1 MLTLGDPA
9 RRLRGAGLALAI
21 LLTLFAGRLLQLQ
34 AVEASAA
41 ADTAAGQRLTTVAL
55 PAARGAITDRNGVP
69 LAATMDARDVTA
81 DQTLVKDPE
90 ATAAALAGPLALD
103 VAWLADRLTGDRRF
117 VYLAR
122 AVEPKVWDRVKALN
136 LAGIFSQAT
145 TRREYPSGDLAA
157 NLIGFVGQDG
167 QGLGGVESSHQA
179 VLAGVDG
186 SRTYERGL
194 GGRAI
199 PTADVEE
206 QPAVPGAQVRLTIDR
221 DIQWAAQDAIAAKV
235 AETGAESGT
244 VVVQDVR
251 TGEILAMATAPTFDP
266 ANPAASPKADRGNRA
281 VSEVFEP
288 GSTGKVMTM
297 AAVLEEGALGPDS
310 VLTVEDSLKRGG
322 STFND
327 HNPHETQRLT
337 LTGVLAKSSNV
348 GTIKAADT
356 IGGEKLHYYL
366 DRFGMGQ
373 PSGLKLPGESRG
385 RLPAV
390 NTWSDTTFPTLAFGQ
405 GYSLTAL
412 QSTQVFSTIAND
424 GVRVQPSIVAGTT
437 SPEGVFTPVAPPG
450 KTQVVS
456 AQTAQTLRV
465 MLEGVTSDEGTA
477 PMARIPGYRVAGK
490 TGTAQRVDP
499 ACRCYSG
506 YTASFIGL
514 APADAPR
521 LAVSVTLQDP
531 VNGHYGGR
539 LAGPVF
545 KQVMAFA
552 LQSLRIPPTGA
563 DAPVVRITAP

>member
-1 MLTLGDPA
+1 
-9 RRLRGAGLALAI
+9 
-21 LLTLFAGRLLQLQ
+21 
-34 AVEASAA
+34 
-41 ADTAAGQRLTTVAL
+41 
-55 PAARGAITDRNGVP
+55 
-69 LAATMDARDVTA
+69 
-81 DQTLVKDPE
+81 
-90 ATAAALAGPLALD
+90 
-103 VAWLADRLTGDRRF
+103 
-117 VYLAR
+117 VYI
-122 AVEPKVWDRVKALN
+122 
-136 LAGIFSQAT
+136 AGI
-145 TRREYPSGDLAA
+145 
-157 NLIGFVGQDG
+157 
-167 QGLGGVESSHQA
+167 
-179 VLAGVDG
+179 DG

-206 QPAVPGAQVRLTIDR
+206 QAAVPGAQVRLTIDR

-266 ANPAASPKADRGNRA
+266 ANPAASAKADRGNRA

-327 HNPHETQRLT
+327 HNPHPTQRLT

-356 IGGEKLHYYL
+356 IGHEKLYAYL
-366 DRFGMGQ
+366 DKFGMGQ
-373 PSGLKLPGESRG
+373 ASGLKLPGESRG

-437 SPEGVFTPVAPPG
+437 SPEGVFTPVAPPA

-499 ACRCYSG
+499 DCRCYSG

-514 APADAPR
+514 APADSPR

-545 KQVMAFA
+545 KQVMGFA